1 MRGAVGLYQ
10 TSVGKK
16 IVMALSGLV
25 LVLFVVG
32 HMIGNLKVFFGQEA
46 FDHYAHGLRTLG
58 DPLFAPGQFL
68 WIVRIALLAAVGIH
82 MLSAF
87 LTWRQSS
94 TARDVGY
101 RKSHSL
107 SFSYASRT
115 MRWGGVIIAAF
126 VVYHLLHLTVGSVHP
141 EFTAS
146 PYANVHVAFSNPL
159 VSAGYV
165 GVMVLLAFHLY
176 HGVWSATQTLD
187 LDTAR
192 FKPVWR
198 PLAGVVTAIVFLG
211 FVAVPVSV
219 LTGLVDRPSAVVAVE
234 TVPGHDATMPI
245 PSSDAGPDSSTDA
258 GSQH

>member
-16 IVMALSGLV
+16 IVMALSGVV

-94 TARDVGY
+94 AARDVAY
-101 RKSHSL
+101 RKSNSL

-126 VVYHLLHLTVGSVHP
+126 VVYHLLHLTVGSVHSG
-141 EFTAS
+141 FTDS
-146 PYANVHVAFSNPL
+146 PYENVWAAFKNPGIAL
-159 VSAGYV
+159 GYV
-165 GVMVLLAFHLY
+165 AVMVLLAFHLY

-187 LDTAR
+187 LDTYR
-192 FKPVWR
+192 C
-198 PLAGVVTAIVFLG
+198 LLYT
-211 FVAVPVSV
+211 
-219 LTGLVDRPSAVVAVE
+219 
-234 TVPGHDATMPI
+234 
-245 PSSDAGPDSSTDA
+245 SDAADDLQPV
-258 GSQH
+258 